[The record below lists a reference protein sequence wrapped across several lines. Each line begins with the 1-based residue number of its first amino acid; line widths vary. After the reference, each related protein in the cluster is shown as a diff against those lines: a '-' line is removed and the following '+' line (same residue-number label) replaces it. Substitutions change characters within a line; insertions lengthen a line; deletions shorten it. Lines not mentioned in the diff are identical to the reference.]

1 MNVKTLI
8 LPNRVRKVPEGFSWI
23 DHRLVRDRH
32 LDLLSHAA
40 ATLYLFLVCVGDDKG
55 LSYYGDGAVMSR
67 ISMDPEILGNARLE
81 LIDHGLVAW
90 NKPVYQVLHLDPTA
104 SAVNR
109 QSGPIMSLSDILN
122 KAMEKPK

>member
-55 LSYYGDGAVMSR
+55 LSYYGDGAMMSR